1 MIQLSDLTKSFGD
14 RTLFDHVTWQIGD
27 GERVGL
33 CGPNGAGK
41 TTLLK
46 MLAGLDE
53 PDSGGIVK
61 PSALTIGYL
70 PQDGLSHTGR
80 TVFEEASS
88 AFQPLLDIKAEMHEI
103 EHRLADPAVPQG
115 DHDAMLSRYS
125 DLQDRFRLGDG
136 YSMDLQIATVLRG
149 LGFGPDALNR
159 PCETFS
165 GGWQMRIALAK
176 LLLGRP
182 NLLLLDEPT
191 NHLDLEA
198 RNWLEEYLGGYPYA
212 VILVSH
218 DRYFLDAVVTRI
230 TDLNLRT
237 LTDYVGNYS
246 KYVEQRDA
254 MLERLRQTKRE
265 QDEEVA
271 RVKMF
276 IDRFRYQAT
285 KAAQVQSRIKMLEK
299 VVPIEVPPER
309 KRIHFTFPTCA
320 RSGRTVFDLKHVRK
334 SYGAVSVFT
343 DLTLHLERGDRI
355 ALVGPNGAGKST
367 LMRMLSGEE
376 GPDTGTRT
384 VGHQVI
390 IEYFAQDEAT
400 RLDPVLTV
408 YETLQAGSPNDMVPA
423 IRTILGGFLFS
434 GDDVYKKVAVLSGGE
449 RTRLA
454 VARMLLRPS
463 NTLLLD
469 EPTNHLDLDS
479 KDVLLDALE
488 DYGGTLIIVSHDR
501 YFVEKL
507 ATKIIEIGHGAAV
520 VYPGTYAEFL
530 WSKAQ
535 TENRIPGP
543 PRVRGRHA
551 QDDRSRDRSTRL
563 RAKATTRGIPGETI
577 PRAPSRGGRRRQT
590 AVDRQS
596 GGAKTPRSRPQK
608 APAVTRVAPQA
619 HRRSGGPHCV
629 SRSRGQRA
637 RSRHGGPRVLREPRD
652 VQDGDR
658 PPSDADV
665 GGRRPHGPV
674 GIASGIRR
682 RARAGI
688 VKRGVPT
695 HQTCTS
701 PTDLSFTL
709 RAQQPINVETR
720 AVPALNSV
728 WTPGMPIAVSRL
740 VRPGFRA

>member
-14 RTLFDHVTWQIGD
+14 RTLLDHVTWQIGD
-27 GERVGL
+27 GDRVGL

-53 PDSGGIVK
+53 PDSGHIIT
-61 PSALTIGYL
+61 PSDLTIGYL
-70 PQDGLSHTGR
+70 PQDGLTHAGR

-88 AFQPLLDIKAEMHEI
+88 AFQPLLDMKAEMHVI
-103 EHRLADPAVPQG
+103 EDRLADTAVPAAE
-115 DHDAMLSRYS
+115 HELMLHRYS

-136 YSMDLQIATVLRG
+136 YSMDLRIATVLRG
-149 LGFGPDALNR
+149 LGFSQDDLER
-159 PCETFS
+159 PAETFS

-198 RNWLEEYLGGYPYA
+198 RNWLEEYLGAYPFA

-230 TDLNLRT
+230 TDLNLRR

-254 MLERLRQTKRE
+254 MLERLRQAKRD

-271 RVKMF
+271 RVEMF
-276 IDRFRYQAT
+276 ISRFRYQAT

-309 KRIHFTFPTCA
+309 KRIRFHFPTCA
-320 RSGRTVFDLKHVRK
+320 KSGRTVLELQHVRK
-334 SYGAVSVFT
+334 AYGPLTVFG
-343 DLTLHLERGDRI
+343 DLSLHIERGDRI

-376 GPDTGTRT
+376 VPDTGERLP
-384 VGHQVI
+384 GHQVVM
-390 IEYFAQDEAT
+390 EYFAQDEAA
-400 RLDPVLTV
+400 RLDPTLTV
-408 YETLQAGSPNDMVPA
+408 YETLQAGSPNNMVPA

-434 GDDVYKKVAVLSGGE
+434 GDDVYKKAGVLSGGE

-479 KDVLLDALE
+479 KDVLLEALE

-507 ATKIIEIGHGAAV
+507 ATKIIEIGHGGAD

-530 WSKAQ
+530 WHKDHPDTPS
-535 TENRIPGP
+535 
-543 PRVRGRHA
+543 VV
-551 QDDRSRDRSTRL
+551 
-563 RAKATTRGIPGETI
+563 KATVPTPKARSPLPAAPPAAPIRTMPTETRPQTMDRDARKRDDADRRKQQRTRDSLRKRIAELEGRIAERETEVKTLEAAMSAPGFYDN
-577 PRAPSRGGRRRQT
+577 RDA
-590 AVDRQS
+590 
-596 GGAKTPRSRPQK
+596 AKTAADRH
-608 APAVTRVAPQA
+608 QA
-619 HRRSGGPHCV
+619 LMWEVGDLMAQWEG
-629 SRSRGQRA
+629 
-637 RSRHGGPRVLREPRD
+637 L
-652 VQDGDR
+652 QD
-658 PPSDADV
+658 
-665 GGRRPHGPV
+665 H
-674 GIASGIRR
+674 ASG
-682 RARAGI
+682 
-688 VKRGVPT
+688 
-695 HQTCTS
+695 
-701 PTDLSFTL
+701 D
-709 RAQQPINVETR
+709 
-720 AVPALNSV
+720 
-728 WTPGMPIAVSRL
+728 TPES
-740 VRPGFRA
+740 

>member
-14 RTLFDHVTWQIGD
+14 RILFDHVTWQIGD

-46 MLAGLDE
+46 ILGGLEESDSGAVVKPAGL
-53 PDSGGIVK
+53 S
-61 PSALTIGYL
+61 IGYL
-70 PQDGLSHTGR
+70 PQDGLTHSGR

-88 AFQPLLDIKAEMHEI
+88 AFQPLLDIKAEMHDI
-103 EHRLADPAVPQG
+103 EHKLGDASVPQ
-115 DHDAMLSRYS
+115 DEHDAMLARYAE
-125 DLQDRFRLGDG
+125 LQDRFRLDEG
-136 YSMDLQIATVLRG
+136 YSMDLRIATVLRG
-149 LGFGPDALNR
+149 LGFSSDDADR

-198 RNWLEEYLGGYPYA
+198 RNWLEEYLGAYPYA

-230 TDLNLRT
+230 TDVHLRK

-254 MLERLRQTKRE
+254 MLERLRQAKKE

-285 KAAQVQSRIKMLEK
+285 KAAQVQSRIKLLEK
-299 VVPIEVPPER
+299 VIPIEVPPER
-309 KRIHFTFPTCA
+309 KRIHFRFPACA
-320 RSGRTVFDLKHVRK
+320 KSGRTVLEVKHAAK
-334 SYGAVSVFT
+334 SYGALKVFERVN
-343 DLTLHLERGDRI
+343 LHIERGDRI

-367 LMRMLSGEE
+367 LMRLLSGEE
-376 GPDTGTRT
+376 APDTGQRT
-384 VGHQVI
+384 VGHQVVM
-390 IEYFAQDEAT
+390 EYFAQDEAT
-400 RLDPVLTV
+400 RLDPTLTV
-408 YETLQAGSPNDMVPA
+408 YETLEAGSPTDMVPA
-423 IRTILGGFLFS
+423 IRNLLGGFLFS
-434 GDDVYKKVAVLSGGE
+434 GDDIYKKAGVLSGGE

-479 KDVLLDALE
+479 KDVLLEALE

-507 ATKIIEIGHGAAV
+507 ATKIIEIGHGQAL
-520 VYPGTYAEFL
+520 VYPGSYKEFL
-530 WSKAQ
+530 WHKEHPQEPSQLPTLKPPTPKKPATQ
-535 TENRIPGP
+535 SSQSSSRESRIPSPGS
-543 PRVRGRHA
+543 RVPSPESREARKQQEAERRKKDREAQALQKRITDLEGRIAEREAEVKKLEARMATAGFYDDREESRQVVDRHQALMWEVGDLMAQWEALQEHA
-551 QDDRSRDRSTRL
+551 Q
-563 RAKATTRGIPGETI
+563 E
-577 PRAPSRGGRRRQT
+577 
-590 AVDRQS
+590 
-596 GGAKTPRSRPQK
+596 
-608 APAVTRVAPQA
+608 
-619 HRRSGGPHCV
+619 
-629 SRSRGQRA
+629 
-637 RSRHGGPRVLREPRD
+637 
-652 VQDGDR
+652 
-658 PPSDADV
+658 
-665 GGRRPHGPV
+665 
-674 GIASGIRR
+674 
-682 RARAGI
+682 
-688 VKRGVPT
+688 
-695 HQTCTS
+695 
-701 PTDLSFTL
+701 
-709 RAQQPINVETR
+709 AQG
-720 AVPALNSV
+720 S
-728 WTPGMPIAVSRL
+728 
-740 VRPGFRA
+740 